1 MLVKI
6 VHPGGRIELHD
17 RPMLASE
24 IMLKNPRFF
33 VTQPNVF
40 HEPWAVVAPDEVLL
54 LGQKYYVVPINT
66 IRKLQRHHFRR
77 WPSSSPSP
85 LRLVHAS
92 KNSRSPLPR
101 VCTSQTP
108 KHNQFTLPEVGAGD
122 GMDSMCCYFTNKGT
136 HRRSYNC
143 LKQVDDETDRLNA
156 GTSNMPTKESEKL
169 GSLVENSCF
178 KCLFRGAKTKS
189 REDSEQSTR
198 DGSSGLKELN
208 MKTGNKYEK
217 RQMKDLMVTT
227 LYDHWQR
234 SLQSINEEHS
244 C

>member
-6 VHPGGRIELHD
+6 VHPGGRIELHA

-24 IMLKNPRFF
+24 IMLKNPRCF

-40 HEPWAVVAPDEVLL
+40 REPWAVVAPDEVLL

-77 WPSSSPSP
+77 FPSSSPSP

-92 KNSRSPLPR
+92 ENSRSPLPP

-108 KHNQFTLPEVGAGD
+108 NHNQFTLPKDGAGN
-122 GMDSMCCYFTNKGT
+122 GMDSICYFFTKKGT
-136 HRRSYNC
+136 PWRSYNC
-143 LKQVDDETDRLNA
+143 LEQVDDETDRLNA
-156 GTSNMPTKESEKL
+156 GTTNIPAKESEKV
-169 GSLVENSCF
+169 GSLAENCCF

-198 DGSSGLKELN
+198 DGSSELKELN

-227 LYDHWQR
+227 PYDHWQP

-244 C
+244 Y